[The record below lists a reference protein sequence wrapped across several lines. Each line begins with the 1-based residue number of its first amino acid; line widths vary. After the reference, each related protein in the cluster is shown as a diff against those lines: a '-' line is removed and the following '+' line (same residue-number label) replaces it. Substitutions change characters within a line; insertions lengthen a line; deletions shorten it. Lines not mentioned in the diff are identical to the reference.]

1 MWHGLFNN
9 NQPRGAINSVS
20 CLEGLITLLTEVFRK
35 IKNNMGI
42 VIDTLSDTS
51 STCLPSRENSF
62 SSLNSF
68 SSSPSSSPSPSD
80 LIHPQEK
87 TYPHH

>member
-1 MWHGLFNN
+1 MWHGIFNN

-51 STCLPSRENSF
+51 STGLPSRANSF
-62 SSLNSF
+62 SSLPSSSPSRANSF
-68 SSSPSSSPSPSD
+68 SSSPSSSPSPSP
-80 LIHPQEK
+80 LS
-87 TYPHH
+87 